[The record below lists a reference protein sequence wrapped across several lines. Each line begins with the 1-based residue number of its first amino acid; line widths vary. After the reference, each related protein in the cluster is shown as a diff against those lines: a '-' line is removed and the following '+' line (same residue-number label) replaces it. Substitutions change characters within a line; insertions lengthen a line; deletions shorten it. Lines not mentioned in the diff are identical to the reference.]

1 MADLSEFY
9 PAPAQASP
17 NGSGRPAAP
26 GAVASPARAGG
37 AAMAGAPAV
46 WVLAIAAVSLILL
59 HKAG

>member
-26 GAVASPARAGG
+26 GAITPARAG
-37 AAMAGAPAV
+37 AVAMSGAPAV
-46 WVLAIAAVSLILL
+46 WVLVIAAASLLLL